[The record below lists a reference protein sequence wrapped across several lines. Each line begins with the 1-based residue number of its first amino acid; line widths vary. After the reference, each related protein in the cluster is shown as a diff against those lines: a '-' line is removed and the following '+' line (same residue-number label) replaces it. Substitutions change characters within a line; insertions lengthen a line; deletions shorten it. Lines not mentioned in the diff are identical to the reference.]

1 MDFPIRGW
9 NRSRPPASQSELL
22 KDQVRAIPLRGG
34 RPRFVTEQVPEKA
47 PGTCSSPP
55 RTGGDRLPAGQAF
68 GHLLRKRSVSK
79 KRKHFA
85 SPGKNT
91 RGQARGQ
98 TGVKAHGV
106 FVGVCCILSLHKH
119 SRPLASNS
127 RRQAFGPRCV
137 NTSLPKTVSDLLSE
151 GVLNREP
158 LGAKKEYSWASRNY
172 LFLFQ

>member
-55 RTGGDRLPAGQAF
+55 RTGGDRLPAGQALASKARRF
-68 GHLLRKRSVSK
+68 KEQIEPALSTRAERGGRASARGQGAWRLRWCLLYTEPMSAQPAPSLRIRSVSK

-85 SPGKNT
+85 S
-91 RGQARGQ
+91 RGQAG
-98 TGVKAHGV
+98 
-106 FVGVCCILSLHKH
+106 
-119 SRPLASNS
+119 
-127 RRQAFGPRCV
+127 GPRCAI
-137 NTSLPKTVSDLLSE
+137 KTAL
-151 GVLNREP
+151 RT
-158 LGAKKEYSWASRNY
+158 KASSFAPRG
-172 LFLFQ
+172 